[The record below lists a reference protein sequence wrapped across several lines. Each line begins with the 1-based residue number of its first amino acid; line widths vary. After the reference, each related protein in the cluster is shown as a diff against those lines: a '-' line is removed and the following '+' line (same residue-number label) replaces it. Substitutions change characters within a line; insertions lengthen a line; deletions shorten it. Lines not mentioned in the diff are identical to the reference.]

1 METRKNLLLA
11 VVLGF
16 SSLLFSSPTWSGHWE
31 ATVNLQ
37 KANAMMANSMY
48 QGLTAF
54 YYSDVY
60 DYISTG
66 NLYYAWYFADQAK
79 NYAWSAYLDAPSGT
93 LAQTYTYYAWLY
105 GKNTATYLYNVY
117 TNPNDNS
124 SILNARDNSRNA
136 QLFLGYGL
144 QACSGRY

>member
-1 METRKNLLLA
+1 METRRNLLLA

-60 DYISTG
+60 DYTSTG

-79 NYAWSAYLDAPSGT
+79 NYAWWAL
-93 LAQTYTYYAWLY
+93 
-105 GKNTATYLYNVY
+105 
-117 TNPNDNS
+117 
-124 SILNARDNSRNA
+124 
-136 QLFLGYGL
+136 
-144 QACSGRY
+144 SGRPERHPGADVCLLCLVVRQEYRHLPLQCVHKPQRQQQHIERER